1 MLEVDSEIDLFIH
14 FHPFYI
20 PARHLPFRVGVD
32 FDSNEQDSY
41 AIAGTPAINAVT
53 LNEANGSPGGIIGF
67 KLTYYQIS
75 C

>member
-1 MLEVDSEIDLFIH
+1 MVSLQWMVVQTLCFIH

-20 PARHLPFRVGVD
+20 PARHLPFRVGVN
-32 FDSNEQDSY
+32 FDNAERDSIVDADMTTVTEQ
-41 AIAGTPAINAVT
+41 
-53 LNEANGSPGGIIGF
+53 NGSPGGIIGF